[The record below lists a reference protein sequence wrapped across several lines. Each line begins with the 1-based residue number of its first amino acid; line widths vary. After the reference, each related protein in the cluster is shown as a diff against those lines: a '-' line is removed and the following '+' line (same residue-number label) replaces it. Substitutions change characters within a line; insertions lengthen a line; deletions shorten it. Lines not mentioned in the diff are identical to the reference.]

1 VALDGAGALRLADAA
16 ASAGRIVAVPF
27 VYRFHPVVREA
38 RARVV
43 AGRLGPLRLLHGSY
57 QQDWLLSPD
66 DANWRVDASLGGA
79 SRAFADIGSHWCDLV
94 EFVSGHR
101 VVRLLAH
108 TSVAVPERAAVAAAV
123 TFGGPSDTD
132 ASGERRSVSTEDV
145 ALVMFETDRGAVGS
159 VVVSQVSAGR
169 KNRLWFELD
178 GALASVVF
186 DQEEPERLWIGG
198 RASSAVVA
206 RDPAALAPAAARL
219 VTLPPGHAQG
229 YHDCFDLFVADAY
242 AAMVA
247 GGSVGS
253 DGVPAGVPDGLPLI
267 GDGVRAAQITDAVLA
282 SARERTWIEVPT

>member
-1 VALDGAGALRLADAA
+1 
-16 ASAGRIVAVPF
+16 
-27 VYRFHPVVREA
+27 
-38 RARVV
+38 
-43 AGRLGPLRLLHGSY
+43 
-57 QQDWLLSPD
+57 
-66 DANWRVDASLGGA
+66 
-79 SRAFADIGSHWCDLV
+79 
-94 EFVSGHR
+94 
-101 VVRLLAH
+101 
-108 TSVAVPERAAVAAAV
+108 
-123 TFGGPSDTD
+123 
-132 ASGERRSVSTEDV
+132 VSTEDV

-242 AAMVA
+242 AAMA
-247 GGSVGS
+247 SGGS
-253 DGVPAGVPDGLPLI
+253 DGSDGVPDGLPLI

-282 SARERTWIEVPT
+282 SARERRWTEVPT